1 MKLFNSNIIDLL
13 IRKGLPFV
21 IYSLPDSKETIL
33 LVQKSPTFHNTEFEY
48 IEKIQGFVIAE
59 FISAKTNIIQYIK
72 PDFILTSEDDLNE
85 LNTYLIGL
93 SDANLPDHK
102 VNGSSFLSKVEY
114 LSKTDYII
122 DKLKKEEL
130 DKIVISRIS
139 PMELLPDF
147 KIDKFI
153 ESAIKK
159 YPKDFVYLLS
169 SSETGIWAGA
179 TPEILF
185 KKSNNHYETNAIAG
199 TRLLNDYKRKKTWG
213 EKEIEEQRLV
223 SYFIEKLLSE
233 IGIKDYESIG
243 PETIAAGNLVHLKT
257 IFKIKLSD
265 LENITGLLIKGLHP
279 TPAVCGLPKARAYKM
294 IENAEVHKRELY
306 TGFLGPWNFKKTS
319 QLFVN
324 LRCAKFV
331 NHKALFYVGGGLT
344 AQSDAKAEWQET
356 VNKMKTLLS
365 VIEKL

>member
-1 MKLFNSNIIDLL
+1 MLFNSNIIQLL

-21 IYSLPDSKETIL
+21 IYSLPNSDKSLL
-33 LVQKSPTFHNTEFEY
+33 LVQKSLTLHKIEFDY
-48 IEKIQGFVIAE
+48 IEKIEGFVIAE
-59 FISAKTNIIQYIK
+59 FRSAKTNIIQYIK
-72 PDFILTSEDDLNE
+72 PDFVFTSDDDLSV
-85 LNTYLIGL
+85 LNNYLISL
-93 SDANLPDHK
+93 SDAELSDDTL
-102 VNGSSFLSKVEY
+102 NGSSFLSKVEY

-139 PMELLPDF
+139 PMELLHDF

-153 ESAIKK
+153 ESTIKK
-159 YPKDFVYLLS
+159 YPKAFVYLLNS
-169 SSETGIWAGA
+169 AETGIWAGA

-185 KKSNNHYETNAIAG
+185 KKTDDYYETNAVAG
-199 TRLLNDYKRKKTWG
+199 TRLLSDYKKKKVWG
-213 EKEIEEQRLV
+213 EKEAKEQGLV
-223 SYFIEKLLSE
+223 SDYIEKLLSE

-243 PETIAAGNLVHLKT
+243 PETIIAGNLVHLKT
-257 IFKIKLSD
+257 IFKIKPSD
-265 LENITGLLIKGLHP
+265 IENITGQLIKGLHP
-279 TPAVCGLPKARAYKM
+279 TPAVCGLPKAAAYHM

-306 TGFLGPWNFKKTS
+306 TGFLGPWNFKDSS

-331 NHKALFYVGGGLT
+331 NNTALFYVGGGLT
-344 AQSDAKAEWQET
+344 ALSDAKAEWQET
-356 VNKMKTLLS
+356 VNKTKTLLS